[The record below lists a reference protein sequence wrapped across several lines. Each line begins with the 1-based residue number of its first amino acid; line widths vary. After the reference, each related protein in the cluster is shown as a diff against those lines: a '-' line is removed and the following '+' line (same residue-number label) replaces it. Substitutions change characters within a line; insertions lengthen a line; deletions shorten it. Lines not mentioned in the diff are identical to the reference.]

1 MPVTYINDKGEKVKE
16 GSNGCE
22 TCGFS
27 SNNKVVLEPVLDIDL
42 DKDQKKSKKEVSKD
56 GA

>member
-1 MPVTYINDKGEKVKE
+1 MPVTYINKKGEKVKE

-27 SNNKVVLEPVLDIDL
+27 SDNKEVIEPVLDDDL
-42 DKDQKKSKKEVSKD
+42 VKKKETKKEVSKD
-56 GA
+56 VA